1 MIKILRFLAKGP
13 RPSSFI
19 PAYVQRHHFLV
30 EHVHQS
36 AGRGDDHVDAF
47 TPDDIRLL
55 LGRHPAD
62 GQNGP
67 QLRVAVVLQLIAD
80 QVDIFARLF
89 RQFSK
94 WRETKATGQHFL
106 TLTLCRSTDILYL
119 SDRIFVTVRYGAI
132 NLKFVPIDHVF
143 HFCHF

>member
-1 MIKILRFLAKGP
+1 MISVYKTDADGRKIIIPLSTKRFLALV
-13 RPSSFI
+13 FAI
-19 PAYVQRHHFLV
+19 PAHVQRHHFLV
-30 EHVHQS
+30 EHVHES

-67 QLRVAVVLQLIAD
+67 QLRIAVVLQLVAD
-80 QVDIFARLF
+80 QVDIFARLL

-94 WRETKATGQHFL
+94 WRERKPTGQK
-106 TLTLCRSTDILYL
+106 
-119 SDRIFVTVRYGAI
+119 TVRSQ
-132 NLKFVPIDHVF
+132 
-143 HFCHF
+143 